1 MDDRNLWKIKSE
13 ETRYSCERYDLVVY
27 DTINPADKPMEY
39 PVMRYKQK
47 STAVCAVDDK
57 GYLYIVGQWRFGAGY
72 YSWEVIEGRSD
83 PGETP
88 DITIKREL
96 KEEAGLTAKEWKYLG
111 MFYPNNVLTD
121 EEVHVYIARGLTQG
135 ETSPDE
141 HEKLTVKKVRFLDFL
156 QNVIQG
162 KITDG
167 ITVSAVLMA
176 YFHLKEELEN
186 ITG

>member
-1 MDDRNLWKIKSE
+1 MDNQNLWKVNSV
-13 ETRYSCERYDLVVY
+13 ETRYSCERYDLLLY
-27 DTINPADKPMEY
+27 DTINPAGKPMEY

-47 STAVCAVDDK
+47 STAVCAVDDA
-57 GYLYIVGQWRFGAGY
+57 GCLYLVGQWRFGAGY
-72 YSWEVIEGRSD
+72 YSWEVIEGRSG

-121 EEVHVYIARGLTQG
+121 EEVHVFIARDLTEG

-141 HEKLTVKKVRFLDFL
+141 HEKLTVKKARFLDFL
-156 QNVIQG
+156 QEVIAG

-167 ITVSAVLMA
+167 ITVAAVMMA
-176 YFHLKEELEN
+176 YFHLKDELEK
-186 ITG
+186 ILK